1 MVAKM
6 KRLRDGSLLFLFL
19 FASMVIFPV
28 SAHAVGGGF
37 EVPEI
42 NEDFREIKEGPA
54 PDKGTPTAETGE
66 GKGFPDRAAD
76 GISGFFNQLKSG
88 VQKAWDSAIM
98 ATKNVARQAWDWVT
112 STAGKITGGMML
124 VVTAL
129 AGLFGK
135 FGRQIQSTVQRAYS
149 SLKQRMQN
157 RLYPNGTLKDRKVTD
172 RELAIAAMASKGGT
186 VGQKTVDKP
195 GKDWEA
201 VSGLREELP
210 YGLQADMFVNPR
222 TNEMM
227 IAFRDTETFPGKT
240 GKGAAGFDQ
249 DAVNAQVIAARKYLQ
264 EKIFSEEKYRHYDK
278 ILTGH
283 ALGGYVAADC
293 AARYKIPA
301 VTFNVP
307 KLPNVSEKTLLGALG
322 GSKGAVGMAPMGN
335 YAVKITEGSRAAKV
349 VKESTGAYDKLIRN
363 YRFPETSGNDSGGR
377 FGKKGTPL
385 FEFFG
390 KVKGNLVPR

>member
-1 MVAKM
+1 MGFRHHGHQKS
-6 KRLRDGSLLFLFL
+6 GT
-19 FASMVIFPV
+19 ASM
-28 SAHAVGGGF
+28 G
-37 EVPEI
+37 
-42 NEDFREIKEGPA
+42 
-54 PDKGTPTAETGE
+54 
-66 GKGFPDRAAD
+66 
-76 GISGFFNQLKSG
+76 
-88 VQKAWDSAIM
+88 
-98 ATKNVARQAWDWVT
+98 DWVT
-112 STAGKITGGMML
+112 STAGKIMGGMAL

-135 FGRQIQSTVQRAYS
+135 FGRQIQSTVQSAYS

-195 GKDWEA
+195 GKDWQA

-210 YGLQADMFVNPR
+210 YGLQADVFVNPR

-227 IAFRDTETFPGKT
+227 IAFRDTETSLENR

-264 EKIFSEEKYRHYDK
+264 EKIFSEEKYRRYDK

-335 YAVKITEGSRAAKV
+335 YAVKITEGSRVAKV

-363 YRFPETSGNDSGGR
+363 YRFPEASGNDSGGR
-377 FGKKGTPL
+377 FGKKGTSL

-390 KVKGNLVPR
+390 KAKGNLAPR